1 MCRFARAGST
11 PLFEQREHTV
21 DPLLPSPIE
30 LALPGD
36 SRFMRLA
43 RLMASGVATACGL
56 PLEEV
61 EDFRVVVDE
70 VCATLIEA
78 GGGSPIRLVFRIDKG
93 CLVVAGA
100 TRALDDLG
108 PDEDRLALSHQI
120 LDVVT
125 DSHDYS
131 RVGDDISFVASTRLR
146 GSGVG

>member
-1 MCRFARAGST
+1 
-11 PLFEQREHTV
+11 
-21 DPLLPSPIE
+21 
-30 LALPGD
+30 
-36 SRFMRLA
+36 MRLA

-78 GGGSPIRLVFRIDKG
+78 GDGAPIRLVFRVENG
-93 CLVVAGA
+93 LLVVAGT
-100 TRALDDLG
+100 TRALDHLG

-125 DSHDYS
+125 DSHDF
-131 RVGDDISFVASTRLR
+131 RRDGDDVSFVAATRLR

>member
-1 MCRFARAGST
+1 
-11 PLFEQREHTV
+11 
-21 DPLLPSPIE
+21 
-30 LALPGD
+30 
-36 SRFMRLA
+36 MRLA
-43 RLMASGVATACGL
+43 RLLASGVATACGL

-78 GGGSPIRLVFRIDKG
+78 GGGQPIRLVFTIQNDLLYVDG
-93 CLVVAGA
+93 T
-100 TRALDDLG
+100 TRERAEAG

-125 DSHDYS
+125 ESHEYI
-131 RVGDDISFVASTRLR
+131 RRNGEVVFRAATRLR

>member
-1 MCRFARAGST
+1 VCCRAPAGST
-11 PLFEQREHTV
+11 PMVKLREHTV

-78 GGGSPIRLVFRIDKG
+78 GSGAPIRLVFRIEGG
-93 CLVVAGA
+93 CLVVDGS
-100 TRALDDLG
+100 TRSLDHMG

-125 DSHDYS
+125 DRHDFS
-131 RVGDDISFVASTRLR
+131 RNGDHVSFVAATRLR

>member
-1 MCRFARAGST
+1 M
-11 PLFEQREHTV
+11 EH
-21 DPLLPSPIE
+21 LLPSPIE
-30 LALPGD
+30 LVLPGD

-43 RLMASGVATACGL
+43 RLLASGVATACGL

-78 GGGSPIRLVFRIDKG
+78 GAGNPIRLSFSIHG
-93 CLVVAGA
+93 
-100 TRALDDLG
+100 DLLCVEGITQDRGVGG
-108 PDEDRLALSHQI
+108 PDADRLALSYQI

-125 DSHDYS
+125 ESHEYVRS
-131 RVGDDISFVASTRLR
+131 NGQVVFTAETRLR

>member
-1 MCRFARAGST
+1 MGAGSEFPFRQST
-11 PLFEQREHTV
+11 SWEQSV
-21 DPLLPSPIE
+21 DHLLPSPVE
-30 LALPGD
+30 LELPGD

-43 RLMASGVATACGL
+43 RLLASGVATACGL

-78 GGGSPIRLVFRIDKG
+78 GGGQPIRLVFCIRGELLIVDG
-93 CLVVAGA
+93 S
-100 TRALDDLG
+100 TRDPGTAG
-108 PDEDRLALSHQI
+108 PDEDRLALSRQI

-125 DSHDYS
+125 ESHSYTREDG
-131 RVGDDISFVASTRLR
+131 RVLFTASTRLR

>member
-1 MCRFARAGST
+1 MGAD
-11 PLFEQREHTV
+11 V
-21 DPLLPSPIE
+21 DHRMPSPIQLE
-30 LALPGD
+30 LPGH

-43 RLMASGVATACGL
+43 RLLASGVATSCGL

-78 GGGSPIRLVFRIDKG
+78 GGGNPVRLSFCIRG
-93 CLVVAGA
+93 
-100 TRALDDLG
+100 DLLIVEGSTTDRGIGG
-108 PDEDRLALSHQI
+108 PDEDRLTLSNQI

-125 DSHDYS
+125 VSHGFERS
-131 RVGDDISFVASTRLR
+131 NGQVVFTAATQLR

>member
-1 MCRFARAGST
+1 
-11 PLFEQREHTV
+11 
-21 DPLLPSPIE
+21 
-30 LALPGD
+30 
-36 SRFMRLA
+36 MRLA

-78 GGGSPIRLVFRIDKG
+78 GGGAQVRLTFRIADD

-100 TRALDDLG
+100 TQSFDHLG

-125 DSHDYS
+125 DSHDFS
-131 RVGDDISFVASTRLR
+131 RNGSEVLFVAATRLR
-146 GSGVG
+146 GTGVG

>member
-1 MCRFARAGST
+1 VV
-11 PLFEQREHTV
+11 EHRELMV

-78 GGGSPIRLVFRIDKG
+78 GAGAPIRLEFRIDDG
-93 CLVVAGA
+93 CLVVAGS
-100 TRALDDLG
+100 TRSLDDVG

-125 DSHDYS
+125 DSHAFT
-131 RVGDDISFVASTRLR
+131 RNGDDVSFEAATRLR
-146 GSGVG
+146 GTGVG

>member
-1 MCRFARAGST
+1 
-11 PLFEQREHTV
+11 V
-21 DPLLPSPIE
+21 DHLLPSPIE
-30 LALPGD
+30 LELPGD

-43 RLMASGVATACGL
+43 RLLASGVATTCGL

-78 GGGSPIRLVFRIDKG
+78 GGGQPIRLTFRIRGELLCVDG
-93 CLVVAGA
+93 T
-100 TRALDDLG
+100 TRERPEAG

-125 DSHDYS
+125 ESHEYI
-131 RVGDDISFVASTRLR
+131 RGNGEVVFRASTRLR
-146 GSGVG
+146 SSGVG

>member
-1 MCRFARAGST
+1 MD
-11 PLFEQREHTV
+11 H
-21 DPLLPSPIE
+21 LLPSPIE
-30 LALPGD
+30 LELPGD

-43 RLMASGVATACGL
+43 RLLASGVATACGL

-78 GGGSPIRLVFRIDKG
+78 GGGQPIRLVFTIQNSLLYVDG
-93 CLVVAGA
+93 T
-100 TRALDDLG
+100 TRERAEAG

-125 DSHDYS
+125 ESHEYI
-131 RVGDDISFVASTRLR
+131 RRNGQVVFRAATRLR
-146 GSGVG
+146 GGGVG

>member
-1 MCRFARAGST
+1 
-11 PLFEQREHTV
+11 
-21 DPLLPSPIE
+21 
-30 LALPGD
+30 
-36 SRFMRLA
+36 MRLA
-43 RLMASGVATACGL
+43 RLLASGVATSCGL

-78 GGGSPIRLVFRIDKG
+78 GGGQPIRLVFTIRG
-93 CLVVAGA
+93 
-100 TRALDDLG
+100 DLLFVNGSTKERSEAG

-125 DSHDYS
+125 ESHEFS
-131 RVGDDISFVASTRLR
+131 RDNGQVVFTAATRLR